1 MGILDDPL
9 DPHALEQLQRSV
21 VMLTPGQSA
30 GIERNRALVL
40 LGELR
45 RLQDQQRAVARD
57 LKVLLDQLQ
66 GVDRHPARAD

>member
-9 DPHALEQLQRSV
+9 NPHALEQLHRSI

-40 LGELR
+40 VGELR
-45 RLQDQQRAVARD
+45 RLQDQQRIVAGD
-57 LKVLLDQLQ
+57 LEVILDRLH
-66 GVDRHPARAD
+66 GVDRHPSGAD